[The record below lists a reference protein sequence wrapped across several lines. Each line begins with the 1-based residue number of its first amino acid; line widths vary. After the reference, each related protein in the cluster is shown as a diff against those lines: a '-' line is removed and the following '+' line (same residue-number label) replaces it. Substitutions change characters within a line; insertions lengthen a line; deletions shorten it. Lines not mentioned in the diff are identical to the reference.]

1 MDVIL
6 RPLFSVLNVPE
17 LKLKKPGWIQQP
29 APYTVFALVLLSY
42 FLVTGWSG
50 SSSQRPTYNVF
61 ALVLLSYFLVTGRS
75 GSSSQRPT
83 PSLLLYSSP
92 TSWSQV
98 GQDPAASALY
108 HLCSA
113 TSLLLLGHR

>member
-1 MDVIL
+1 MRFIFRQRKMDVIL

-42 FLVTGWSG
+42 FLVTGRAG
-50 SSSQRPTYNVF
+50 PSSQP
-61 ALVLLSYFLVTGRS
+61 
-75 GSSSQRPT
+75 PT

-98 GQDPAASALY
+98 GQDPAASAL
-108 HLCSA
+108 HRA
-113 TSLLLLGHR
+113 LLLLGHR

>member
-42 FLVTGWSG
+42 FLVTGMAG
-50 SSSQRPTYNVF
+50 SSRVVPFAVF
-61 ALVLLSYFLVTGRS
+61 ALLVLLSYFLVVGRS
-75 GSSSQRPT
+75 GSSSRRPT
-83 PSLLLYSSP
+83 LSLLLYSFP
-92 TSWSQV
+92 K
-98 GQDPAASALY
+98 
-108 HLCSA
+108 
-113 TSLLLLGHR
+113 